1 MWNFSGITLTVASSN
16 LSQWVQYHWF
26 MLSCM
31 LQSSCSSVVF
41 LPNRLLALNT
51 CRAVKADWSMVRI
64 CSSTRLLM
72 NSTMGVSKSK
82 PVR

>member
-1 MWNFSGITLTVASSN
+1 MELLRDHIDRGILEPLAVGAVPLVHAVLHVAVLLLLSSI
-16 LSQWVQYHWF
+16 
-26 MLSCM
+26 
-31 LQSSCSSVVF
+31 